1 MPTQEK
7 EHVYTVEQYSN
18 LNEEQ
23 KAALALVAEDLSADM
38 YLEEPITDK
47 QLSHAFGILAPTD
60 GCVPTRYVGDDIL
73 LSIRAKFACIF
84 HAACEIIERRWRQA
98 GRENHLLVVVI
109 DPSYEDA
116 THVAVCDYKSP
127 GRCYFQGY
135 YKAWSYTFESL
146 SEIADEVLRLVALI
160 EAADEERA

>member
-7 EHVYTVEQYSN
+7 QHAYTVEQYSK

-38 YLEEPITDK
+38 YLEEPITDEH
-47 QLSHAFGILAPTD
+47 LSHAFGILAPTD
-60 GCVPTRYVGDDIL
+60 GCVPGGYVSDDIL
-73 LSIRAKFACIF
+73 LRIRAKFACIF
-84 HAACEIIERRWRQA
+84 HAACEVIERRWRQA
-98 GRENHLLVVVI
+98 GRENKLLVVVI

-135 YKAWSYTFESL
+135 YKAWSYTFDSL
-146 SEIADEVLRLVALI
+146 SEIADEVLTLVGRI
-160 EAADEERA
+160 DAAEWERT